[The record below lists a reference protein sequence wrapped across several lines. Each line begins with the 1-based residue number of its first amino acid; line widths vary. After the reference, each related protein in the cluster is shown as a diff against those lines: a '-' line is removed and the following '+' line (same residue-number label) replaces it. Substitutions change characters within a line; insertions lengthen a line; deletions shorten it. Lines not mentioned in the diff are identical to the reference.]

1 MQIKDVL
8 GAINRFG
15 ISPEDDFLTKNR
27 KRFAMYGG
35 LAMSFGALMW
45 GIICLYFG
53 MYEKSIIPFF
63 FILLSLF
70 NLLYFRKINKFESA
84 VLSQTFFAL
93 VLPFGFQWHLGGF
106 SASGCVMLWGLVSL
120 AVSLSF
126 NDLRLSSIWLI
137 VYLVLTVV
145 SGFLDSYVVRNADPG
160 LTHQSELF
168 LLMLNILL
176 VSVFV
181 SILIMF
187 FVSENKKSYQALE
200 RSKMQLIQS
209 ERLAALGTLSAGI
222 AHEIN
227 TPLATIKAVAE
238 EETIYGRD
246 IFKRFFKIIHA
257 VNNDQLEQIGQ
268 LILEHTVKKDFLS
281 TPEERRRISEL
292 TVELEKLGM
301 SNPRNYASK
310 LVRSD
315 FFSVPDVLKSLP
327 NGLVT
332 DLIDLL
338 YIVFQREKNFGMM
351 LSATEK
357 ASRIVR
363 ALKVYIHNPSESS
376 VENIDLYDSISAV
389 LFIYSSLMKEE
400 VEVKLD
406 VPELPKVS
414 GYKDQLSL
422 VWTNLI
428 MNALQ
433 AMEFKGTIEIKAAK
447 LDKFIRVS
455 IRDTG
460 PGIDPSV
467 QDMILK
473 DIVTTKSSGEGTG
486 IGLSL
491 VKKMIESQLG
501 RIWFESEPGKGTT
514 FFVELPV
521 SSEK

>member
-1 MQIKDVL
+1 
-8 GAINRFG
+8 
-15 ISPEDDFLTKNR
+15 
-27 KRFAMYGG
+27 
-35 LAMSFGALMW
+35 
-45 GIICLYFG
+45 
-53 MYEKSIIPFF
+53 
-63 FILLSLF
+63 
-70 NLLYFRKINKFESA
+70 
-84 VLSQTFFAL
+84 
-93 VLPFGFQWHLGGF
+93 
-106 SASGCVMLWGLVSL
+106 
-120 AVSLSF
+120 
-126 NDLRLSSIWLI
+126 
-137 VYLVLTVV
+137 
-145 SGFLDSYVVRNADPG
+145 
-160 LTHQSELF
+160 
-168 LLMLNILL
+168 
-176 VSVFV
+176 
-181 SILIMF
+181 
-187 FVSENKKSYQALE
+187 
-200 RSKMQLIQS
+200 
-209 ERLAALGTLSAGI
+209 
-222 AHEIN
+222 
-227 TPLATIKAVAE
+227 
-238 EETIYGRD
+238 
-246 IFKRFFKIIHA
+246 
-257 VNNDQLEQIGQ
+257 
-268 LILEHTVKKDFLS
+268 
-281 TPEERRRISEL
+281 
-292 TVELEKLGM
+292 
-301 SNPRNYASK
+301 
-310 LVRSD
+310 
-315 FFSVPDVLKSLP
+315 
-327 NGLVT
+327 
-332 DLIDLL
+332 
-338 YIVFQREKNFGMM
+338 MM

-376 VENIDLYDSISAV
+376 VENIDLYDSISSV

>member
-1 MQIKDVL
+1 
-8 GAINRFG
+8 
-15 ISPEDDFLTKNR
+15 
-27 KRFAMYGG
+27 
-35 LAMSFGALMW
+35 
-45 GIICLYFG
+45 
-53 MYEKSIIPFF
+53 
-63 FILLSLF
+63 
-70 NLLYFRKINKFESA
+70 
-84 VLSQTFFAL
+84 L
-93 VLPFGFQWHLGGF
+93 V
-106 SASGCVMLWGLVSL
+106 M
-120 AVSLSF
+120 
-126 NDLRLSSIWLI
+126 
-137 VYLVLTVV
+137 
-145 SGFLDSYVVRNADPG
+145 
-160 LTHQSELF
+160 
-168 LLMLNILL
+168 
-176 VSVFV
+176 
-181 SILIMF
+181 
-187 FVSENKKSYQALE
+187 
-200 RSKMQLIQS
+200 
-209 ERLAALGTLSAGI
+209 
-222 AHEIN
+222 
-227 TPLATIKAVAE
+227 
-238 EETIYGRD
+238 
-246 IFKRFFKIIHA
+246 
-257 VNNDQLEQIGQ
+257 
-268 LILEHTVKKDFLS
+268 
-281 TPEERRRISEL
+281 
-292 TVELEKLGM
+292 
-301 SNPRNYASK
+301 
-310 LVRSD
+310 
-315 FFSVPDVLKSLP
+315 
-327 NGLVT
+327 

-376 VENIDLYDSISAV
+376 VENIDLYDSISSV